1 MSLKLLKVFTR
12 SFSFRLNLW
21 YASIFSIS
29 ALALFAFLYF
39 RVASGIEH
47 KDREI
52 LDSRMKEYA
61 AIYQTAGISGL
72 RSWLARPEETQ
83 RQRSLFVRILNPF
96 DDVAFMTVP
105 EQWIELRTRG
115 YDLLGNRRLA
125 AWIRVPRDEERDI
138 TVATAP
144 LFDGSVLQVGRSTN
158 SRETLLYP
166 MRRVFFTVMVP
177 MLLLGIAGGA
187 LFAHRAMKPV
197 REIVGTAQAIIA
209 TGKLE
214 ARVPVRNT
222 EDELDDLAQ
231 LFNRLLDTNHALIK
245 SMRESLDNVAHDL
258 RTPLTRLRSV
268 AESALQDRADDPRSA
283 EALSDCIEETDRVR
297 TILATLM
304 DVAEAESG
312 AIKLKLEKTNICRLI
327 REVVDLYEYTA
338 EEKHIDLSFQC
349 SMEIEAIVDST
360 RIRRAFANLLDN
372 AIKYTP
378 EGGKVKFSVS
388 QNEMGTSVQLIDT
401 GMGIPIEEQ
410 TRIWERLFRGDRS
423 RTERGLGLG
432 LSLVKAIIEA
442 HSGTVTVSS
451 EPGKGSTFTVTLPNM
466 ASSRYTA
473 HTAHRE
479 AL

>member
-1 MSLKLLKVFTR
+1 MSLKILKHFSR

-21 YASIFSIS
+21 YASIFSVS

-39 RVASGIEH
+39 RVAAGIEH

-52 LDSRMKEYA
+52 LDARVKEYS
-61 AIYQTAGISGL
+61 AIYQTAGVQGL
-72 RSWLARPEETQ
+72 RAWLSRAEETQ
-83 RQRSLFVRILNPF
+83 RQRSLFVRVLNRF

-105 EQWIELRTRG
+105 DQWVELRTRG
-115 YDLLGNRRLA
+115 YDLLGNRRLS
-125 AWIRVPRDEERDI
+125 AWIRVPRDEERDF
-138 TVATAP
+138 TVATTP

-166 MRRVFFTVMVP
+166 MRRVFFTVMIP

-187 LFAHRAMKPV
+187 LFAHRAMQPV
-197 REIVGTAQAIIA
+197 REIVGTAQSIIA
-209 TGKLE
+209 TGRLE

-222 EDELDDLAQ
+222 EDELDDLAK

-283 EALSDCIEETDRVR
+283 EALADCIEEADRVQ

-312 AIKLKLEKTNICRLI
+312 AIKLKREKTDICQLLRD
-327 REVVDLYEYTA
+327 VVELYEYIA
-338 EEKHIDLSFQC
+338 EEKQIELTCDCAEPFEIPID
-349 SMEIEAIVDST
+349 AT
-360 RIRRAFANLLDN
+360 RMRRVFANLLDN

-378 EGGKVKFSVS
+378 AGGKVKFVAS
-388 QNEMGTSVQLIDT
+388 QHETEALVKLIDT
-401 GMGIPIEEQ
+401 GMGIPTEEQ
-410 TRIWERLFRGDRS
+410 NRIWERLFRGDRS

-432 LSLVKAIIEA
+432 LSLVKAIVEA
-442 HSGTVTVSS
+442 HGGKVTVTS
-451 EPGKGSTFTVTLPNM
+451 EVGEGSTFTVTLPK
-466 ASSRYTA
+466 AT
-473 HTAHRE
+473 
-479 AL
+479 